1 LYFLFTC
8 CIFYLPVANTCVAG
22 TLQFKIFFKRRSMA
36 LIDIHSHILP
46 GIDDGAA
53 DTGQAL
59 AFAREA
65 EKQGVAAIFAT
76 PHCCDGVYDCD
87 RDTILAAAW
96 RMSATVREAGLK
108 IRILPG
114 AEVRITHDL
123 LDRFDAGCLLTLG
136 NGGAFLLLELPP
148 MFIVPAVLRIIRQ
161 LTERG
166 VTPLIAHAERNPM
179 IINQPELAPDL
190 MAAGAR
196 LQVTAASLTG
206 DFGRTVFKAA
216 KQLVE
221 TGRVFCL
228 GSDIHPDR
236 KYRMKAAAKKI
247 EKWVGRQQAV
257 QLLLNNPEQ
266 ILQLPGNVRWP
277 EDFTERSRFLKTG
290 DR

>member
-1 LYFLFTC
+1 
-8 CIFYLPVANTCVAG
+8 
-22 TLQFKIFFKRRSMA
+22 MA
-36 LIDIHSHILP
+36 LIDIHAHILP
-46 GIDDGAA
+46 GLDDGAA
-53 DTGQAL
+53 DLCQAL

-76 PHCCDGVYDCD
+76 PHCCDGVHDCD
-87 RDTILAAAW
+87 RDAILAAA
-96 RMSATVREAGLK
+96 RDLSAAVREAGLK

-114 AEVRITHDL
+114 AEIRVTHDL
-123 LDRFDAGCLLTLG
+123 LDRFDAGRLVTLG

-148 MFIVPAVLRIIRQ
+148 MFIVPAVLRLIRQ
-161 LTERG
+161 LKERG

-179 IINQPELAPDL
+179 IINQPELAPEL

-206 DFGRTVFKAA
+206 DFGRTVFRAA

-236 KYRMKAAAKKI
+236 KYRMKAAAIKI
-247 EKWVGRQQAV
+247 EKWMGRHQAAKLV
-257 QLLLNNPEQ
+257 WKNPEQ
-266 ILQLPGNVRWP
+266 ILGLSFDGSCLEASSEKKESAIYNI
-277 EDFTERSRFLKTG
+277 
-290 DR
+290 